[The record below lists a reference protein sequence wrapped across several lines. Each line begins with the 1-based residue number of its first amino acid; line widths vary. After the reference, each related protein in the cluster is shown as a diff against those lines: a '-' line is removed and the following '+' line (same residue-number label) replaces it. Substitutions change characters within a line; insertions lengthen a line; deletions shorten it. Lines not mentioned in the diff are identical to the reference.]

1 MPSSE
6 EVQRLVDAHTLP
18 SWLPAGP
25 VVSPRLHLFEIN
37 DQPWYV
43 LLPSHSHMYPCTYRI
58 AISELPRYFLVTSQ
72 HAKDVYRSLW
82 LAVLQAMLSSNHQY
96 HDVDLNH
103 HSNISRLLISEQSQP
118 AN

>member
-43 LLPSHSHMYPCTYRI
+43 SLPAHCDVSHSTYSI
-58 AISELPRYFLVTSQ
+58 AISELLRYFLVTSQ
-72 HAKDVYRSLW
+72 HAKDVYRTLW
-82 LAVLQAMLSSNHQY
+82 LAVLQAMLRITMNIMM
-96 HDVDLNH
+96 LTKMNR
-103 HSNISRLLISEQSQP
+103 SNIALLLISEHFQP